1 MIRLIKNEFV
11 KIFKK
16 KSFYIVMLVTLI
28 FIVGYNIIM
37 RNISN
42 SENINYYGNLDEQ
55 IDYVEK
61 DLQEL
66 DPLKE
71 SDKSQY
77 IDYKSSL
84 ETYKLMKKYG
94 VNSWQFSIVQSKVN
108 PYLRELATFDTEKN
122 KDEVAYKKTLEKCN
136 ELISKLDKE
145 DWQFFAK
152 SDLEEAE
159 KQLKEQNKIIKE
171 SKSDKEIAEA
181 NKMIKHLQ
189 VQKQTLEWRLE
200 KNISYESSYYNRLID
215 NYYNSS
221 INIIDFEAGGGKTE
235 STLMKQDYYDDLER
249 ANKARYDIEN
259 GTRTQDESNARGM
272 LVNFFSHYEI
282 FIVIIIVMIAGTIV
296 SEEFNKGTIK
306 LLLVRPY
313 KRATIL
319 TSKFITCLIMVA
331 IIIISI
337 MLMQFIVGGII
348 FGFDSFG
355 TPTIEY
361 DFNAHEI
368 QEMNIASYMLIQTIG
383 KLPIY
388 VLLMTLSFALSTLF
402 NNSAVAI
409 TLTLLGYMGSSM
421 INMIGLQMDLDWI
434 RYFVTPNWDLTQH
447 FFGALPMYEGTTI
460 EFSIVINAIYF
471 IIMLIPTYIVFKKRN
486 IKNI

>member
-1 MIRLIKNEFV
+1 
-11 KIFKK
+11 
-16 KSFYIVMLVTLI
+16 
-28 FIVGYNIIM
+28 
-37 RNISN
+37 
-42 SENINYYGNLDEQ
+42 
-55 IDYVEK
+55 
-61 DLQEL
+61 
-66 DPLKE
+66 
-71 SDKSQY
+71 
-77 IDYKSSL
+77 
-84 ETYKLMKKYG
+84 
-94 VNSWQFSIVQSKVN
+94 
-108 PYLRELATFDTEKN
+108 
-122 KDEVAYKKTLEKCN
+122 
-136 ELISKLDKE
+136 
-145 DWQFFAK
+145 
-152 SDLEEAE
+152 
-159 KQLKEQNKIIKE
+159 
-171 SKSDKEIAEA
+171 
-181 NKMIKHLQ
+181 
-189 VQKQTLEWRLE
+189 
-200 KNISYESSYYNRLID
+200 
-215 NYYNSS
+215 
-221 INIIDFEAGGGKTE
+221 
-235 STLMKQDYYDDLER
+235 
-249 ANKARYDIEN
+249 
-259 GTRTQDESNARGM
+259 
-272 LVNFFSHYEI
+272 
-282 FIVIIIVMIAGTIV
+282 
-296 SEEFNKGTIK
+296 
-306 LLLVRPY
+306 
-313 KRATIL
+313 
-319 TSKFITCLIMVA
+319 
-331 IIIISI
+331 